1 MRTPIFLYGAGG
13 HARSVWEVIERQGL
27 YEVVVVLDDAAR
39 GDFRG
44 VPVLPG
50 RQSLQAGDLGDSQG
64 GFVAI
69 GDNDV
74 RRELSQLAD
83 AAELQLVTLVDPAAT
98 VARDVAVGDGSVV
111 MPGVVVNVGSTIGR
125 NAILN
130 TSCSVDHDCT
140 VDDYAHL
147 SPGVHVSGECEIG
160 SGAHLGIGVSV
171 MQRIRIGENAVI
183 GAGAAVLQDVG
194 AGATAVGVP
203 ARSSSADNA

>member
-1 MRTPIFLYGAGG
+1 M
-13 HARSVWEVIERQGL
+13 IERQGR
-27 YEVVVVLDDAAR
+27 YEVVVVLDDDPR
-39 GDFRG
+39 GEFRG

-50 RQSLQAGDLGDSQG
+50 RQTLQAGLLGDSQG

-69 GDNDV
+69 GDNNV
-74 RRELSQLAD
+74 RRELAELAD
-83 AAELQLVTLVDPAAT
+83 AAELPLVTLVDPAAT
-98 VARDVAVGDGSVV
+98 VARDVIVGDGSVV
-111 MPGVVVNVGSTIGR
+111 MPGVVVNVGTTIGR

-160 SGAHLGIGVSV
+160 CGAHLGIGVSV
-171 MQRIRIGENAVI
+171 MQRIRIGANAVV
-183 GAGAAVLQDVG
+183 GAGAAVLHDVG

-203 ARSSSADNA
+203 ARELVR